1 MTAELTDRHIR
12 TDVSMSVAARDRQI
26 HLLFSE
32 EDTQT
37 KQLRPAFTSN
47 FLMTAE
53 QALAFS
59 TLVADLA
66 FEADTGLK
74 AAGPA
79 IKAELAERHRAKLTQ
94 RLTVVLGSRREKKA
108 MSNGALAREL
118 VDICLKEILS

>member
-1 MTAELTDRHIR
+1 MTELADRQIR
-12 TDVSMSVAARDRQI
+12 TDVSMHVAARDKLI

-32 EDTQT
+32 EDQQT
-37 KQLRPAFTSN
+37 KQPRPAYTSN
-47 FLMTAE
+47 FLMSAE

-79 IKAELAERHRAKLTQ
+79 LKAELMDRHRTTLIT
-94 RLTVVLGSRREKKA
+94 RLSVILNSQREKKTINNR
-108 MSNGALAREL
+108 SLARQL
-118 VDICLKEILS
+118 VDVCLSEVFA